1 MDKQIPIYK
10 IPFGMKVVIITF
22 VFLLLSMQQFYY
34 LIHIQYLGFR
44 FHGWAKQPD
53 VKTVHQFI
61 DKTLPFVL
69 GHRDFKTLGASRT
82 DAMVSANHAI
92 FELFLKEPLE
102 KESFFH
108 ELNRNLPTDIRA
120 IKIQETNKNFNIIQ
134 SPKTKEYI
142 YLFAHGEKCH
152 PFTAPILS
160 SFMEKLDIDTMK
172 KGAKLFEGKHNF
184 KKYCT
189 KPSAKTVFDRE
200 ISISKI
206 EENTLYQANF
216 FPEKSYAYHV
226 HGKGFMR
233 NQIRLMMG
241 QLLRLGRGEI
251 SLEDIQ
257 NSLSHPDEVPL
268 DCIAPPSGLILNKI
282 NIEP

>member
-1 MDKQIPIYK
+1 MRQY
-10 IPFGMKVVIITF
+10 
-22 VFLLLSMQQFYY
+22 FY
-34 LIHIQYLGFR
+34 LVHIQYLGFR

-53 VKTVHQFI
+53 VKTIHQFI

-69 GHRDFKTLGASRT
+69 GHRDFKTLGSSRT
-82 DAMVSANHAI
+82 DAMVSANQAV
-92 FELFLKEPLE
+92 FELFLKKPLE
-102 KESFFH
+102 KDLFFH

-120 IKIQETNKNFNIIQ
+120 MKVEETDRNFNIIQ

-142 YLFAHGEKCH
+142 YLFACGEKCH

-172 KGAKLFEGKHNF
+172 KGANLFEGQHNF
-184 KKYCT
+184 TKYCT
-189 KPSAKTVFDRE
+189 KPSTKTVFERE
-200 ISISKI
+200 ITLSKI
-206 EENTLYQANF
+206 EENTLFQANF

-251 SLEDIQ
+251 NLDDIRT
-257 NSLSHPDEVPL
+257 SLSEPDDMPL
-268 DCIAPPSGLILNKI
+268 DYIAPPSGLILNKI
-282 NIEP
+282 NIKP